1 MLFRLWTCLPAL
13 SLFVL
18 LAADDPLFIPHIPKP
33 DSAFA
38 GELLLENRF
47 NETSSATLVY
57 YDADGNRLDER
68 NYRLAPGE
76 LLVRNSADFHEQGET
91 AYVTVTTENPLEVG
105 ITYSNAGQPT
115 AFAYQPALARPARIW
130 RFTQADWGQLFDG
143 LVFVNPE
150 CGGIQLMV
158 TQTNR
163 DGSPLTSEP
172 LLIEET
178 ESKKLVLQL
187 SSYLSNLPGTVITIE
202 SSDLLYAVGLRG
214 DLAGGTRFLSTGH
227 PRVRDEWAQD
237 RAELQ
242 KNRARWLASGITDSY
257 TYVVDAAC
265 LCSEA
270 GLLPARVAVRYGQIV
285 SAVHPDTNEA
295 LHPSVYSRLPTV
307 NDLFDRAATALVGT
321 YTDILIEYDPTLGY
335 PTLLG
340 LNPKRCVIDDET
352 NFTIQSLE
360 GLR

>member
-1 MLFRLWTCLPAL
+1 MLFRLCTWLPAL
-13 SLFVL
+13 SFFVL
-18 LAADDPLFIPHIPKP
+18 FAANEPLFIPHIPKP

-38 GELLLENRF
+38 GELLMENRF
-47 NETSSATLVY
+47 EETGTATLVF
-57 YDADGNRLDER
+57 YDADGNRLDEHS
-68 NYRLAPGE
+68 YRLEPGE
-76 LLVRNSADFHEQGET
+76 LLLRNSADFHDQGET
-91 AYVTVTTENPLEVG
+91 AYVTVTTDNPLEVG
-105 ITYSNAGQPT
+105 ITYSNAAQPT
-115 AFAYQPALARPARIW
+115 AYAYQPALTRPARIW
-130 RFTQADWGQLFDG
+130 RFTQADWNQLFDG

-158 TQTNR
+158 RQTNR

-172 LLIEET
+172 LLIEEADA
-178 ESKKLVLQL
+178 KKLVLQL
-187 SSYLSNLPGTVITIE
+187 SAYMSNLPGTVITIE

-214 DLAGGTRFLSTGH
+214 DLAGGTQFLSTGH
-227 PRVRDEWAQD
+227 PRVLDEWTQA

-242 KNRARWLASGITDSY
+242 KNRARWQASGITDSY

-295 LHPSVYSRLPTV
+295 LDPSTYSLLPTV
-307 NDLFDRAATALVGT
+307 NDLFDRASAALVGV
-321 YTDILIEYDPTLGY
+321 YTDILIEYDPILGY

>member
-1 MLFRLWTCLPAL
+1 MLFRIGTCLPVL
-13 SLFVL
+13 SLFML
-18 LAADDPLFIPHIPKP
+18 FAADEPLFIPHIPKP

-38 GELLLENRF
+38 GELLMENRF
-47 NETSSATLVY
+47 AETRTATLVF
-57 YDADGNRLDER
+57 YDADGNHLDER
-68 NYRLAPGE
+68 SYRLAPGE
-76 LLVRNSADFHEQGET
+76 VLLRNSADFHEQGET
-91 AYVTVTTENPLEVG
+91 AFVTVTTDNPLEIG
-105 ITYSNAGQPT
+105 ITYSNAAQPT

-130 RFTQADWGQLFDG
+130 RFTQADWNQLFDG

-150 CGGIQLMV
+150 CGGIQLRV

-172 LLIEET
+172 LLIEENDT
-178 ESKKLVLQL
+178 KKLVLQL
-187 SSYLSNLPGTVITIE
+187 SAYMSNLPGTVITIE
-202 SSDLLYAVGLRG
+202 SNDLLYAVGLRG
-214 DLAGGTRFLSTGH
+214 DVNGGTRFLSTGH
-227 PRVRDEWAQD
+227 AQVLDEWAQA

-242 KNRARWLASGITDSY
+242 KNLARWQTSGITDSY

-270 GLLPARVAVRYGQIV
+270 ALLPARIAVRYGQIV
-285 SAVHPDTNEA
+285 SAVDPDTNEA
-295 LHPSVYSRLPTV
+295 LDPSVYSRLPTV
-307 NDLFDRAATALVGT
+307 DNLFERASAALLGS